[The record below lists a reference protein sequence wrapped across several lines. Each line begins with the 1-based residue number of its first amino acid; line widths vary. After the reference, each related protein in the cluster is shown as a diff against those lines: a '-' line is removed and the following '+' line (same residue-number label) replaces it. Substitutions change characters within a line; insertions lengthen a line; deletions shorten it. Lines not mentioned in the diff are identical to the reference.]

1 MEDLLKDKGVL
12 LFASDPKAF
21 ETVLKYARSAEEE
34 VLNLKRLLGFA
45 FKEELEKI
53 PEKAVKVLAKQGAH
67 IRQVYALEMGENYLV
82 ETFKD
87 VTELTIVV
95 GLKRD
100 ADVAD
105 LMNTLPIRVLKLI
118 GYGIERIEKTDNE
131 IEIVCRKGRI
141 VLSGGIMLHGWIKGF
156 EGFIFWSEKFE

>member
-1 MEDLLKDKGVL
+1 L
-12 LFASDPKAF
+12 LFASDPKTF
-21 ETVLKYARSAEEE
+21 ETMLKYARTAEEE

-53 PEKAVKVLAKQGAH
+53 PEKSVKVLAKQGAH
-67 IRQVYALEMGENYLV
+67 IRQVYALEMDENYLV

-105 LMNTLPIRVLKLI
+105 LMKTLPMKVLKVV
-118 GYGIERIEKTDNE
+118 GYDIEKIEKKDDE
-131 IEIVCRKGRI
+131 IIITCRKGRM
-141 VLSGGIMLHGWIKGF
+141 VLSGGIMLHGWIEGF

>member
-1 MEDLLKDKGVL
+1 ML

-21 ETVLKYARSAEEE
+21 ETVLKYARTAEEE
-34 VLNLKRLLGFA
+34 VMNLKRLLGFA

-53 PEKAVKVLAKQGAH
+53 PEKNVKVLAKQGAH
-67 IRQVYALEMGENYLV
+67 IRQVYALEMGEKYLV
-82 ETFKD
+82 EAFKD

-105 LMNTLPIRVLKLI
+105 LMKTLPMKVLKVV
-118 GYGIERIEKTDNE
+118 GYDIEKIEKKDDE
-131 IEIVCRKGRI
+131 IIISCKKGK
-141 VLSGGIMLHGWIKGF
+141 LAFKGGIAFHGWIEGF
-156 EGFIFWSEKFE
+156 EGFVFWSEKFE